1 MTEKIHVKHRATAR
15 VLLINE
21 QNKVFMLKTHFDPE
35 VGLPPR
41 WLVPGGGI
49 DAGEDTRTAALR
61 ELYEETGLVVSPEDL
76 GEPVLEATGRWD
88 WADGLNYH
96 TYTDTIYELK
106 VQDFKLD
113 TSGFT
118 EDELRDVLEYRWWNL
133 SELFASEEL
142 VAPHELIGWLKTR
155 FSV

>member
-1 MTEKIHVKHRATAR
+1 MMEKIHVKHRATAR

-21 QNKVFMLKTHFDPE
+21 QNQVFMLKTHFDPE

-76 GEPVLEATGRWD
+76 GEPVLQATGRWD

-133 SELFASEEL
+133 SELFASQEL

>member
-15 VLLINE
+15 VLLINK
-21 QNKVFMLKTHFDPE
+21 QNQVFMLKTHFDPE

-49 DAGEDTRTAALR
+49 DAGEDTLTAALR